1 MLFHQY
7 WLATLPGTYVSRQIL
22 TRQSLQIDL
31 MNITTEIIVILAII
45 LINAIFVL
53 SEMSIASSRKARLQ
67 QRINDGDRRATTVLQ
82 LIENPN
88 QFLSTVQIG
97 ITLVSVFVGA
107 VAGARLSAP
116 LSRVLATVPA
126 LTSYAETLAFALVV
140 VGIAFVSIVL
150 GELVPKRIA
159 LHNPERIATLLA
171 GPMLVVSYLFK
182 PFVWILGKITD
193 FVLKLLGIEPGAEPP
208 VTEEEI
214 QLLIDQ
220 GTQAGVFEEAEQDMV
235 EGVFSLADQRVYSL
249 MTPRPDI
256 VWMDIADSIDEI
268 RQKLEESNFSR
279 FPVRQG
285 SLDAIVGI
293 VKARDLLVQSLNNE
307 PILLKDLLKPAFFV
321 PETMFASRA
330 LEVLKEKG
338 TDMLLVIDEFGA
350 LQGLLTINDILEEI
364 VGEMEIDEPQAMQRQ
379 DGSWLLDGMLE
390 VDEFKEIFDLP
401 VLPHEDE
408 YETLS
413 GFVMVSLGR
422 VPQPTDRFEWHGLK
436 FEVMDM
442 DGRRVDKVLVTTLLQ
457 RTLPPEEGNG
467 KK

>member
-1 MLFHQY
+1 
-7 WLATLPGTYVSRQIL
+7 
-22 TRQSLQIDL
+22 
-31 MNITTEIIVILAII
+31 MNITTEIIIIIAII
-45 LINAIFVL
+45 LVNAIFVL
-53 SEMSIASSRKARLQ
+53 SEMSVASSRKARLQ
-67 QRINDGDRRATTVLQ
+67 QRINEGDKRANTVLE

-88 QFLSTVQIG
+88 LFLATVQIG
-97 ITLVSVFVGA
+97 ITLVGVFVGA
-107 VAGARLSAP
+107 VGGARFAPP
-116 LSRVLATVPA
+116 LSRLLAGVPA
-126 LTSYAETLAFALVV
+126 LSAYAESLALAIVV
-140 VGIAFVSIVL
+140 IAIACVSIVL

-159 LHNPERIATLLA
+159 LHNPERIAAILA
-171 GPMLVVSYLFK
+171 GPMSVVSKIFK
-182 PFVWILGKITD
+182 PFVWLLGRITD
-193 FVLKLLGIEPGAEPP
+193 FILKLLGIEPGAEPP

-220 GTQAGVFEEAEQDMV
+220 GTQAGVFEEAEHDMV

-256 VWMDIADSIDEI
+256 VWLDVEDSIEDI
-268 RQKLEESNFSR
+268 RQKLEESEFSR

-293 VKARDLLVQSLNNE
+293 VRARDLLVQSLNNE
-307 PILLKDLLKPAFFV
+307 PIILKKLLKPAFFV

-330 LEVLKEKG
+330 LEVFKEKG
-338 TDMLLVIDEFGA
+338 TDMLLVVDEFGA

-364 VGEMEIDEPQAMQRQ
+364 VGEMEIEEPQATQRQ

-390 VDEFKEIFDLP
+390 VDEFKEIFHLP

-422 VPQPTDRFEWHGLK
+422 VPQSTDRFEWHGLR

-442 DGRRVDKVLVTTLLQ
+442 DGRRVDKVLVTTLPQ
-457 RTLPPEEGNG
+457 RSSTPEEGNG

>member
-1 MLFHQY
+1 
-7 WLATLPGTYVSRQIL
+7 
-22 TRQSLQIDL
+22 
-31 MNITTEIIVILAII
+31 MNITSEIIII
-45 LINAIFVL
+45 LLIILVNALFVL
-53 SEMSIASSRKARLQ
+53 SEMSVASSRKTRLQ
-67 QRINDGDRRATTVLQ
+67 QRVNEGDKRATTVLQ

-88 QFLSTVQIG
+88 LFLATVQIG
-97 ITLVSVFVGA
+97 ITLVGVFVGA
-107 VAGARLSAP
+107 VGGATLSEPLAGL
-116 LSRVLATVPA
+116 LAGVPA
-126 LTSYAETLAFALVV
+126 LAQYAQSLALAIVV
-140 VGIAFVSIVL
+140 VSITFLSILL

-159 LHNPERIATLLA
+159 LHDPERIASFLA
-171 GPMLVVSYLFK
+171 GPMMVVSKVFR

-193 FVLKLLGIEPGAEPP
+193 MVLKLLGIEPGNEPP

-220 GTQAGVFEEAEQDMV
+220 GTQAGVFEEAEHDMV

-256 VWMDIADSIDEI
+256 VWLDIDDSAEEI
-268 RQKLEESNFSR
+268 RHKLAQSNFSR

-293 VKARDLLVQSLNNE
+293 VKARDILVQSLNNE
-307 PILLKDLLKPAFFV
+307 PIVLKKLLTPAYYV

-350 LQGLLTINDILEEI
+350 LQGLLTITDILEEI
-364 VGEMEIDEPQAMQRQ
+364 VGEMENEEPQATQRQ

-422 VPQPTDRFEWHGLK
+422 VPQPADRFEWHGLK

-442 DGRRVDKVLVTTLLQ
+442 DGRRVDKVLVTTLGQ
-457 RTLPPEEGNG
+457 RAGTPEEGNG

>member
-1 MLFHQY
+1 
-7 WLATLPGTYVSRQIL
+7 
-22 TRQSLQIDL
+22 
-31 MNITTEIIVILAII
+31 MNITTEIIIILAII
-45 LINAIFVL
+45 LLNTAFVL
-53 SEMSIASSRKARLQ
+53 AEISVASSRKARLQ
-67 QRINDGDRRATTVLQ
+67 QRINEGDRRANSVLQ

-88 QFLSTVQIG
+88 LFLSTVQIG
-97 ITLVSVFVGA
+97 ITMMEVFVGA
-107 VAGARLSAP
+107 VGGALLVAP
-116 LSRVLATVPA
+116 VRSLLATVPVLTPYVDWLA
-126 LTSYAETLAFALVV
+126 LVLVV
-140 VGIAFVSIVL
+140 VGITFVTLVL
-150 GELVPKRIA
+150 GELIPRRIA
-159 LHNPERIATLLA
+159 LHDPERIAGLLA
-171 GPMLVVSYLFK
+171 GPITFVSILFK
-182 PFVWILGKITD
+182 PFVWLLGKITD
-193 FVLKLLGIEPGAEPP
+193 FLLKLLGIQPGTEPP

-220 GTQAGVFEEAEQDMV
+220 GTQAGVFEEAEHDMV

-256 VWMDIADSIDEI
+256 VWLDIADSIEEI
-268 RQKLEESNFSR
+268 RQKLEQSNFSR

-307 PILLKDLLKPAFFV
+307 PIILKNLLKPAFFV

-364 VGEMEIDEPQAMQRQ
+364 VGEMEIEEPQATQRQ

-390 VDEFKEIFDLP
+390 VDEFKEIFHLP

-422 VPQPTDRFEWHGLK
+422 VPQATDRFEWHGLN

-442 DGRRVDKVLVTTLLQ
+442 DGRRVDKVLVTTLPQ
-457 RTLPPEEGNG
+457 RSAASDESNG

>member
-1 MLFHQY
+1 
-7 WLATLPGTYVSRQIL
+7 
-22 TRQSLQIDL
+22 
-31 MNITTEIIVILAII
+31 MNIASEILIVLAII
-45 LINAIFVL
+45 LVNAVFVL
-53 SEMSIASSRKARLQ
+53 SEMSVASSRKVRLQ
-67 QRINDGDRRATTVLQ
+67 ERVNDGDKRAATALK
-82 LIENPN
+82 LIEHPN
-88 QFLSTVQIG
+88 LFLATVQIG
-97 ITLVSVFVGA
+97 ITLVGVFLGA
-107 VAGARLSAP
+107 VGGARLSGP
-116 LSRVLATVPA
+116 LSGLLLGVPA
-126 LTSYAETLAFALVV
+126 LAPYADALALTTVV
-140 VGIAFVSIVL
+140 IAITFVSIVL

-159 LHNPERIATLLA
+159 LHNPERLASLLA
-171 GPMLVVSYLFK
+171 GPMLLVSTLFK
-182 PFVWILGKITD
+182 PFVWLLGRITD
-193 FVLKLLGIEPGAEPP
+193 LILKLMGVEPGNEPP

-220 GTQAGVFEEAEQDMV
+220 GTQAGVFEEAEHDMV

-249 MTPRPDI
+249 MTPRPDV
-256 VWMDIADSIDEI
+256 VWLDIGDSIEEI
-268 RQKLEESNFSR
+268 REKLAQSNFSR

-307 PILLKDLLKPAFFV
+307 PIVLKNLLRPAFFV

-330 LEVLKEKG
+330 LELFKEKG

-364 VGEMEIDEPQAMQRQ
+364 VGEMEIEEPQATQRP

-401 VLPHEDE
+401 LLPHEDE

-413 GFVMVSLGR
+413 GFVMMSLGR

-442 DGRRVDKVLVTTLLQ
+442 DGRRVDKVLVTTLPQ
-457 RTLPPEEGNG
+457 RPPTPEEGNG